1 MSITLIAIFSAI
13 IIVSI
18 VLAVSLFRPKKKY
31 KGNRYSKRAPH
42 VEPSLGTKPQ
52 LEEFED
58 DYAYDEIEET
68 ETMLDAQAEKASNF
82 KKEATSPLKNNL
94 VVLYLMAPEN
104 QPYNGYE
111 LLQALLSAGL
121 RYGKMQIFHR
131 HEQKTGRGDIL
142 FSLASATSPGTFEL
156 PKMGGFSCTGLV
168 LFFEAAKLKD
178 PRKAFEVM
186 IDTAF
191 QLAEDLGGEVLDDQ
205 RHELRDD
212 KIAEIAD
219 SLGLSLER
227 V

>member
-1 MSITLIAIFSAI
+1 MIDRQPSKMPEIQKE
-13 IIVSI
+13 
-18 VLAVSLFRPKKKY
+18 PK
-31 KGNRYSKRAPH
+31 A
-42 VEPSLGTKPQ
+42 
-52 LEEFED
+52 
-58 DYAYDEIEET
+58 
-68 ETMLDAQAEKASNF
+68 
-82 KKEATSPLKNNL
+82 LKNNL
-94 VVLYLMAPEN
+94 LMLYLMAPEN

-168 LFFEAAKLKD
+168 LFFETAKVKD
-178 PRKAFEVM
+178 AKKAFEVM
-186 IDTAF
+186 IDTVN
-191 QLAEDLGGEVLDDQ
+191 QLAEDLGGDILDEA
-205 RHELRDD
+205 REPLCDD

-219 SLGLSLER
+219 SLGLLVER